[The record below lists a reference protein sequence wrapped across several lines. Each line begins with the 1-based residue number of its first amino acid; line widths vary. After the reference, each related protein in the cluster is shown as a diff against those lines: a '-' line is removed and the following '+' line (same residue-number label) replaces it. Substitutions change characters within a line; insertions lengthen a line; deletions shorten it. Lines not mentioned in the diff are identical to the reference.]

1 MFAFKFA
8 LRNVL
13 SRKSSLVIIL
23 FISFS
28 IALLVIA
35 NAIFDGT
42 DNGMEKTFIRS
53 FTGDVVIRPHSEF
66 PLSLFGDS
74 TPVTGNLA
82 AIPQLVPYTDV
93 KDAVSQT
100 EGISRVI
107 PQITGYAAVSTDT
120 ADSHSWLNMFG
131 VYGDEYTEMM
141 DGLHIVEGRAFKK
154 GEKGVMLNQSN
165 LDWIMKD
172 SHDVALIKIG
182 TKLKLIWSNGALA
195 TIRSVP
201 VTGIFRYEVNNPTLQ
216 QIGLVDPDTL
226 RDLLQI
232 REMRDDADVDPESID
247 LIVDGLQS
255 GIEGLFEDAG
265 DEIGVETDTQDFG
278 KAVQDDREAET
289 EWTESTVWTYLVCQ
303 TDGTVNARKVIRNL
317 NRFFKEKDWPV
328 EAVNWRTAAGG
339 MVVMVF
345 YLRLILNIGIIL
357 ILLTGF
363 IVIANTLVIS
373 ALSRVMETGTL
384 RAIGA
389 GRGFVALQFLFETA
403 ILTVTSGIIGCAFGS
418 LASAAISHAGIHVSN
433 TLLIQLFG
441 GETVTTV
448 LNASNIGSCLALS
461 VLLAFLGWLY
471 PVHVAMKASPIVAMR
486 GQL

>member
-317 NRFFKEKDWPV
+317 NRFFKEKDWPL
-328 EAVNWRTAAGG
+328 EAVNWRSSAGNTA
-339 MVVMVF
+339 F
-345 YLRLILNIGIIL
+345 YLYVLRFILNIGILIIL
-357 ILLTGF
+357 AAGF
-363 IVIANTLVIS
+363 IVVNNTLVINV
-373 ALSRVMETGTL
+373 LDRIREIGTM

-389 GRGFVALQFLFETA
+389 NKRYITKECASETMIMAFVAG
-403 ILTVTSGIIGCAFGS
+403 ILGCILGIILS
-418 LASAAISHAGIHVSN
+418 HVISFAHIGITNYS
-433 TLLIQLFG
+433 T
-441 GETVTTV
+441 
-448 LNASNIGSCLALS
+448 
-461 VLLAFLGWLY
+461 
-471 PVHVAMKASPIVAMR
+471 
-486 GQL
+486 